1 MKNYDVII
9 LGAGASG
16 LMCAANLPKKMRV
29 ALIEGNE
36 KSARK
41 LKISGGGKCNI
52 TNISMQINN
61 FDGDEGL
68 IYSVFKKFSK
78 DDLLDFLE
86 RNKVILEL
94 RKGRYYFCKNS
105 SDDIINVLKK
115 SVKNSEIILNNT
127 LLHVKKD
134 DDDFVVETNKGRY
147 KAKKVVVATGGKSFQ
162 TLGASD
168 RGLDIA
174 KNFGIGVK
182 EFTPAL
188 VGLTLQKE
196 QFWMKELSGLSC
208 HVHVKVADKIL
219 KEEMLFAHKGISGPA
234 ILSASLY
241 WKKGEIK
248 IDFLPDKNI
257 LDIVKKSKK
266 LLSSVIPLPKRL
278 AKAFLL
284 AIGVRDKECIKL
296 TQDDKELLKS
306 LHNYS
311 FAPAG
316 NFGFTKAE
324 VSRGGI
330 LAEELNGNS
339 LESKKVK
346 NLYFIGEVVDVTGE
360 LGGYNFQWAFSSAY
374 VCAKSLK
381 E

>member
-1 MKNYDVII
+1 MQKYDVII

-16 LMCAANLPKKMRV
+16 LMCAANLSKKMSIALLDTNADV
-29 ALIEGNE
+29 A
-36 KSARK
+36 KK

-52 TNISMQINN
+52 TNISVKIDN
-61 FDGDEGL
+61 FDGEEGL
-68 IYSVFKKFSK
+68 IASVFKKFSK
-78 DDLLDFLE
+78 EHLLDFLE
-86 RNKVILEL
+86 RNRVVLEL

-115 SVKNSEIILNNT
+115 SVKNSEIILNHT
-127 LLHVKKD
+127 VLHVTKEDELFSVK
-134 DDDFVVETNKGRY
+134 TNKGAY

-168 RGLDIA
+168 IGLKIA
-174 KNFGIGVK
+174 KSFGIGVK

-208 HVHVKVADKIL
+208 YVHVKVANKKL

-241 WKKGEIK
+241 WKKGPIS
-248 IDFLPDKNI
+248 INFLPNQNI
-257 LDIVKKSKK
+257 LDLIQNSKK
-266 LLSSVIPLPKRL
+266 LVSSVMPLPKRL
-278 AKAFLL
+278 AKALL
-284 AIGVRDKECIKL
+284 EAIDMKDKECLKV
-296 TQDDKELLKS
+296 TNSEKEILQT
-306 LHNYS
+306 LHNYTFS
-311 FAPAG
+311 PAG

-324 VSRGGI
+324 VSRGGV
-330 LAEELNGNS
+330 LAEELESNT
-339 LESKKVK
+339 LESKKIK
-346 NLYFIGEVVDVTGE
+346 DLFFIGEVVDVTGE

-374 VCAKSLK
+374 VCAKAIK
-381 E
+381 I